1 MGHPMAKKSFRFRGE
16 KVLKN
21 RKQYQENRTF
31 NEDEGENTTF
41 NAKNRILY
49 REEESQPVEFQ

>member
-21 RKQYQENRTF
+21 RKSYHLI
-31 NEDEGENTTF
+31 NETDEDDD
-41 NAKNRILY
+41 ILSKFDSHTEY
-49 REEESQPVEFQ
+49 EGDDDEL

>member
-21 RKQYQENRTF
+21 RKNNRYEYI
-31 NEDEGENTTF
+31 NEDDTYMTGKHSLVF
-41 NAKNRILY
+41 NDIQ
-49 REEESQPVEFQ
+49 EEEEV

>member
-21 RKQYQENRTF
+21 RKNNHYESL
-31 NEDEGENTTF
+31 NEDENDIKGKYSTMYNNT
-41 NAKNRILY
+41 
-49 REEESQPVEFQ
+49 REEEEV

>member
-21 RKQYQENRTF
+21 RKNNHCESS
-31 NEDEGENTTF
+31 NEDEND
-41 NAKNRILY
+41 AKGKYSTMYNNIQD
-49 REEESQPVEFQ
+49 EEEV